1 MKSDPVAPVRRRRTA
16 KGRRPF
22 FFEDPNTDKLLSMVA
37 ALAGEVAVL
46 RQRLDTHE
54 RIAEL
59 RQLFTIEDI
68 ETFSPDQPTSDARAR
83 WREEYLQRVYR
94 ILELQYTQPEL
105 QREETAYAE
114 MIQTFARPAQPDE
127 QP

>member
-1 MKSDPVAPVRRRRTA
+1 MNSDTVAPVRRRRTA

-46 RQRLDTHE
+46 RHRLDTHE
-54 RIAEL
+54 RIAE
-59 RQLFTIEDI
+59 RRRLFTLDDI

-83 WREEYLQRVYR
+83 WREEFLQRVFR

-114 MIQTFARPAQPDE
+114 MIQTFARPSQPGEDR
-127 QP
+127 

>member
-83 WREEYLQRVYR
+83 RSE
-94 ILELQYTQPEL
+94 
-105 QREETAYAE
+105 
-114 MIQTFARPAQPDE
+114 RPAPRS
-127 QP
+127 PRRPSACRPGCRACRPSRRG